1 MINII
6 SAISVFGIMVS
17 TAAMV
22 IILSGFNG
30 IEGLVLEIFNSFDS
44 DLKISSKNS
53 KTFDRNFLPEAVYDV
68 DGLIHYTEVVEEI
81 AIIKNQENFIIGTI
95 KGVSPKFLEMADM
108 TNHLLDGKSQ
118 LEDNYGAV
126 ALIGAGALENL
137 DGYIYQLEDQY
148 EYFTIYSP
156 NREKRISSNQMRNI
170 GAFTTSQIPVV
181 GVFSYNNKVDQEYL
195 IVPID
200 YARDIFNYGSEITQL
215 ELDFDPGA
223 DLEQKKTELSLI
235 LGPSFAVETAF
246 EQNKLIYE
254 TSQTE
259 KWITT
264 LLLGFIFFLATFNMI
279 ASITMLVIEKKDN
292 MKTLFALGAKESQ
305 LRRIFFFEGLLING
319 IGMILGLAI
328 GYGICYLQKEV
339 GFIEMQNSTVSYF
352 PIAFKASDL
361 FIILGITS
369 SFGVIAAWLP
379 SKFLIQRIIK

>member
-1 MINII
+1 MI
-6 SAISVFGIMVS
+6 S

-30 IEGLVLEIFNSFDS
+30 IEGLVVDMFNSFDS
-44 DLKISSKNS
+44 DLKIAAKNS
-53 KTFDRNFLPEAVYDV
+53 KTFDRNFLPNEIYESE
-68 DGLIHYTEVVEEI
+68 GLVNYTEVIEEI
-81 AIIKNQENFIIGTI
+81 AIIKNHENFIIGTI
-95 KGVSPKFLEMADM
+95 KGVSPTFLKMAEMDK
-108 TNHLLDGKSQ
+108 HLLDGKSQ
-118 LEDNYGAV
+118 LEDSYGSV
-126 ALIGAGALENL
+126 ALIGAGAIENL
-137 DGYIYQLEDQY
+137 DGYIYQVEDQY

-156 NREKRISSNQMRNI
+156 NREKKISSNQLRNI

-181 GVFSYNNKVDQEYL
+181 GVFSYNNTVDQDYL

-200 YARDIFNYGSEITQL
+200 YARDIFNYGSDITQL
-215 ELDFDPGA
+215 ELDFDPTI
-223 DLEQKKTELSLI
+223 DLEQKKAELTLI
-235 LGPSFAVETAF
+235 LGPSFTVETAF

-279 ASITMLVIEKKDN
+279 ASITMLVIEKKEN

-319 IGMILGLAI
+319 IGMILGLLI

-339 GFIEMQNSTVSYF
+339 GFIEMQNSTVPYF
-352 PIAFKASDL
+352 PIAFKWSDL
-361 FIILGITS
+361 FIILSITTG
-369 SFGVIAAWLP
+369 FGLFAAWVP
-379 SKFLIQRIIK
+379 SKFLIQRIIKS